1 MIMKS
6 IAAPLLV
13 LALASTLAAC
23 TPPDEAQTPAA
34 ESAPTVEAPAAQT
47 PAEPAATAAPTVP
60 ALRALGEAERA
71 ETLVA
76 VTDCNLESAD
86 SVAFTA
92 ADISLAAPSAMKVS
106 GWLKAGRVG
115 SAVEQLALRF
125 ESADKTQLWDIPIQ
139 AMIVRDDLPASEAG
153 TSASGFEAVV
163 DAGALPAGRYHLYL
177 AYRIDGVL
185 AACDNGRHVA
195 IL

>member
-1 MIMKS
+1 MKS
-6 IAAPLLV
+6 IAAPLLA

-23 TPPDEAQTPAA
+23 TPPDEAQTPDAEPAPAA
-34 ESAPTVEAPAAQT
+34 GTPAAQT
-47 PAEPAATAAPTVP
+47 PAEPAAPAAPSVP

-76 VTDCNLESAD
+76 MTDCNLESAD
-86 SVAFTA
+86 GVAFTA
-92 ADISLAAPSAMKVS
+92 ADISLAAPSATKVS

-115 SAVEQLALRF
+115 STVEQLALRF

-139 AMIVRDDLPASEAG
+139 ATIVRDDLANPDTDA
-153 TSASGFEAVV
+153 SASGFEAVV

>member
-1 MIMKS
+1 MKS
-6 IAAPLLV
+6 IAAPLLA

-34 ESAPTVEAPAAQT
+34 EPAPAAEAPAAQT
-47 PAEPAATAAPTVP
+47 PAEPVAPASPAVP

-76 VTDCNLESAD
+76 STNCNLESAD
-86 SVAFTA
+86 GAAFAGT
-92 ADISLAAPSAMKVS
+92 DISLASPSAIKVS
-106 GWLKAGRVG
+106 GWLKADRADA
-115 SAVEQLALRF
+115 SVEQLALRF
-125 ESADKTQLWDIPIQ
+125 ESADKTQLWDIPLQ
-139 AMIVRDDLPASEAG
+139 ATIVRDDLSVPDTDA
-153 TSASGFEAVV
+153 SASGFEAVV